1 MYKSIDGKILINL
14 FVGGCK
20 NLEANR
26 ATVDSLN
33 VFPVPDGDTGTNMSM
48 TIRTAVKAL
57 VALGDTDDIREI
69 AKTIATASLT
79 GARGN
84 SGVILSQILS
94 GFCSALSEKDILV
107 PKDFVAAFKKGA
119 KVAYGAVN
127 TPKEGTILTV
137 IRVIAEEAPSCCS
150 RGDTF
155 ESFMEKIISV
165 GENILSRTPEML
177 PVLKKAGVV
186 DAGGYGLM
194 CVLKGWLKVLK
205 NEPIEEVAVEVKE
218 EEADLDDDD
227 LTEIKFA
234 YCTEFFITNLYPQ
247 TTVADIEKLKNKL
260 SKLGDSLICI
270 GDLSLVKVHV
280 HTNTPGK
287 ALQYAVEL
295 GELDKVKI
303 ENMLIQNRELLA
315 KRARERKP
323 LGIIAVCSGDGYK
336 RLYSGLGAD
345 FIVEGGQSMNPS
357 VEDFINSIRR
367 INADN
372 VIIFPNNKNITL
384 AANQATELVE
394 KPCFVMPTVNVQS
407 GLNAI
412 TEFDTTLSAEDN
424 VKNMSAVLNNIVC
437 GTLTRAV
444 RNASIDGIRVKEGN
458 FIGLSD
464 KKILVKGDD
473 IANVLVDLVGKL
485 GGDDMDVLS
494 LYYGKDV
501 DEGEL
506 EAVKERLEDAF
517 PDLDV
522 MTYFGGQANYYYDLV
537 LE

>member
-1 MYKSIDGKILINL
+1 MEHNK
-14 FVGGCK
+14 
-20 NLEANR
+20 

-48 TIRTAVKAL
+48 TIRSAIKELESLEKA
-57 VALGDTDDIREI
+57 DEI
-69 AKTIATASLT
+69 SVIARAITNGSLK

-84 SGVILSQILS
+84 SGVILSQILK
-94 GFCSALSEKDILV
+94 GFCSVIAEKTQLV
-107 PKDFVAAFKKGA
+107 PKDFVAAFKQGA
-119 KVAYGAVN
+119 KVAYGAVSK
-127 TPKEGTILTV
+127 PKEGTVLTV
-137 IRVIAEEAPSCCS
+137 IRVIAEESPSCLS
-150 RGDTF
+150 RNDTF
-155 ESFMEKIISV
+155 DSFLEKIIAV
-165 GENILSRTPEML
+165 GEDILSKTPDML
-177 PVLKKAGVV
+177 PILKKAGVV
-186 DAGGYGLM
+186 DAGGYGLL
-194 CVLKGWLKVLK
+194 CVLKGWLKVFK
-205 NEPIEEVAVEVKE
+205 GEEFEEVSVEIRE

-234 YCTEFFITNLYPQ
+234 YCTEFFITNIYPQ
-247 TTVADIEKLKNKL
+247 TTLADIDKLKNKL
-260 SKLGDSLICI
+260 LKLGDSLICI

-323 LGIIAVCSGDGYK
+323 LGIIAVCSGEGYK

-345 FIVEGGQSMNPS
+345 FIIEGGQSMNPS
-357 VEDFINSIRR
+357 VDDFINSIKRV
-367 INADN
+367 NADN
-372 VIIFPNNKNITL
+372 IIIFPNNKNITL

-412 TEFDTTLSAEDN
+412 TEFDPSQSAEDN
-424 VKNMSAVLNNIVC
+424 LKTMSQVLKDLVC
-437 GTLTRAV
+437 GTITRAV
-444 RNASIDGIRVKEGN
+444 RNATLDGVRVKEGN
-458 FIGLSD
+458 IIGLSD
-464 KKILVKGDD
+464 KKILTKGDE
-473 IANVLVDLVGKL
+473 IGNVIVDLIGKL
-485 GGDDMDVLS
+485 GGNDKDILS

-501 DEGEL
+501 QESEL
-506 EAVKERLEDAF
+506 QEVTERIENAF
-517 PDLDV
+517 PDLEL
-522 MTYFGGQANYYYDLV
+522 MTYFGGQANYFYDLV